1 MEDTL
6 DICKSSY
13 HIKNEWDYSEKKQWG
28 RNHIYNNIVIIAQKN
43 FTNHLNF
50 QHKFLRVSG

>member
-28 RNHIYNNIVIIAQKN
+28 RNHIYNNIVIIA
-43 FTNHLNF
+43 
-50 QHKFLRVSG
+50 